1 VSKSS
6 HRETVEALR
15 RFVRGEVGEDDLEG
29 AARRLDARSMSDM
42 CDGLSPREIEEIEP
56 AAADVARQIRLFLD
70 GSLSREEASIWF
82 HRVYGIVT
90 SPAFESPTVARPV
103 AATLLGLVGSLFEP
117 DHPAPRAR
125 RSLAKIRSWLE
136 GVPLAP
142 ARDLVPRILGEVFRS
157 SSTIRLVTLESPL
170 EFSAESSGR
179 WAGQWVDVAWKNH
192 RKGSIRLIPFSI
204 FTARF
209 FRRDL
214 PGIVSRIVQ
223 STELTWVRDDP
234 FCYHPENDQATLL
247 AERHPWLLACPFQ
260 FHYYV
265 DDAGLAE
272 VVIDAPSIGRREAT
286 FAARLFCL
294 RNSVRSASLDGR
306 RISAEAIPI

>member
-1 VSKSS
+1 
-6 HRETVEALR
+6 
-15 RFVRGEVGEDDLEG
+15 
-29 AARRLDARSMSDM
+29 M

-56 AAADVARQIRLFLD
+56 AATDVARQIRLFLD
-70 GSLSREEASIWF
+70 GSLSREDAYIWF
-82 HRVYGIVT
+82 YRVYGIVT
-90 SPAFESPTVARPV
+90 SPAFESPTVVRPV
-103 AATLLGLVGSLFEP
+103 AATLLTLVGSLFEP
-117 DHPAPRAR
+117 GHPAPETRAR
-125 RSLAKIRSWLE
+125 RSLARIRSWLE

-142 ARDLVPRILGEVFRS
+142 PRDLLPRILGEVFRS
-157 SSTIRLVTLESPL
+157 SSPIRLATLESPL
-170 EFSAESSGR
+170 DFSAASGGR

-192 RKGSIRLIPFSI
+192 RKGGIRLIPFSI

-214 PGIVSRIVQ
+214 PGIVSRIAQ

-234 FCYHPENDQATLL
+234 FCYHPENDQGTLL
-247 AERHPWLLACPFQ
+247 VERHPWLLSCPFR

-272 VVIDAPSIGRREAT
+272 VVIDAPSIGRREAA